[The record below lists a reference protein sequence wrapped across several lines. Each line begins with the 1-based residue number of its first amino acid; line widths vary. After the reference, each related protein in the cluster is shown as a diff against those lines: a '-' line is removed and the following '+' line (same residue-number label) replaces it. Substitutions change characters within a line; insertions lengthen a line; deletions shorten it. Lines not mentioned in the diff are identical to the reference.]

1 MKVTNYATTKSGTKH
16 AVIAVACENC
26 GHIMVVKT
34 GKNVTSFKTLSTIA
48 KELITDCPAC
58 GEKVTVREKMSVFG
72 SLAEHKDA
80 AGELFDK
87 LKADYEENQYK
98 EIKSLVD
105 GAKKPKDLP
114 PDNPIAAEI
123 RGDIDKMRAYLDAV
137 IRLETDSRL
146 LVSRINSLS
155 RMKMEERT
163 KMVDAHMD
171 ALTKNRRATT
181 VATNKTKD
189 LEAEIE
195 QLENSFANK
204 DWDKLVKVRKAP
216 KPKEPEYLDVTLPA
230 KPARPVLKQPNA
242 NGVFPG
248 EPPAPMLKTPG
259 LFNKKKILEENELI
273 LAQYRNAVTAYRN
286 TCLQENAD
294 KIASYEA
301 AVARW
306 KNECDAAEQ
315 RKLQNKELEAA
326 YLLKLQ
332 KYEESAAQRQEKAY
346 ADMLQQK
353 EAARAEL
360 DEKIAEIREKI
371 AELGSGDGAP
381 KLQMQV
387 SRFFDLQ
394 MEILKQRLK
403 AVTAEKNRLYSLNV
417 LYPTYRELVAES
429 SIYEYF
435 SSGRCDTLDG
445 PHGAYNMFESECR
458 SDVIARIIRS
468 LDEVRQSQVILFRQM
483 KQVHELQSEL
493 NKTLDKALPFIRK
506 VDEDQLEAYLE
517 ENRSK
522 GQAEANSKD
531 TAVVKYF
538 RVDFECEDKINKDI
552 ENAGTFAV

>member
-1 MKVTNYATTKSGTKH
+1 M
-16 AVIAVACENC
+16 
-26 GHIMVVKT
+26 
-34 GKNVTSFKTLSTIA
+34 
-48 KELITDCPAC
+48 
-58 GEKVTVREKMSVFG
+58 
-72 SLAEHKDA
+72 
-80 AGELFDK
+80 
-87 LKADYEENQYK
+87 
-98 EIKSLVD
+98 
-105 GAKKPKDLP
+105 
-114 PDNPIAAEI
+114 
-123 RGDIDKMRAYLDAV
+123 
-137 IRLETDSRL
+137 
-146 LVSRINSLS
+146 
-155 RMKMEERT
+155 
-163 KMVDAHMD
+163 AHW
-171 ALTKNRRATT
+171 R
-181 VATNKTKD
+181 
-189 LEAEIE
+189 
-195 QLENSFANK
+195 
-204 DWDKLVKVRKAP
+204 
-216 KPKEPEYLDVTLPA
+216 
-230 KPARPVLKQPNA
+230 
-242 NGVFPG
+242 
-248 EPPAPMLKTPG
+248 
-259 LFNKKKILEENELI
+259 
-273 LAQYRNAVTAYRN
+273 
-286 TCLQENAD
+286 
-294 KIASYEA
+294 
-301 AVARW
+301 
-306 KNECDAAEQ
+306 NECEAVEQ
-315 RKLQNKELEAA
+315 KKLQNKELEAA

-332 KYEESAAQRQEKAY
+332 KYDESAAQRQEKAY

-353 EAARAEL
+353 ETARAEL

-387 SRFFDLQ
+387 SRFYDLQ

-403 AVTAEKNRLYSLNV
+403 AVTAEKNRLYSINV